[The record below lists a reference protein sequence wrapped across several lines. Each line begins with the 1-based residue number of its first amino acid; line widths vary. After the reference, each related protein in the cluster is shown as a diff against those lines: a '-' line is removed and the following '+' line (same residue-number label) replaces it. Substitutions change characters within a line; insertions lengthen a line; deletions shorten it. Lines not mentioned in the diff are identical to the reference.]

1 METNTT
7 DQTTPP
13 VTPASEAQGEQTPH
27 KNTGMAIV
35 AYLIFFL
42 PLLTDAK
49 DDPYVKY
56 HVHQGFV
63 LFLVWLAVSILSWIP
78 PIMFVGWILHLG
90 LLVFLVIGI
99 LNAAQGKEEPLPLIG
114 QFADRFHF

>member
-1 METNTT
+1 MDTNTT

-13 VTPASEAQGEQTPH
+13 VTPTSEAPGGQAPH

-42 PLLTDAK
+42 PLLTEAK

-56 HVHQGFV
+56 HVNQGFV

-114 QFADRFHF
+114 QFASHFHL